1 MKRINENSKVT
12 LTLKQLKGLVKESRV
27 NEGPGAGYTVEMK
40 DITLL
45 NATATVADGAWKVKG
60 DCRFIG
66 HAQGYDW
73 STEELEYEGQFEFH
87 VNTHQI
93 NKYVEKYL
101 PEWDPEDVTEE
112 DIKEMLERTSAYS
125 IEDISQM
132 IGAGWLHVKWDGV
145 LEVEHAGFD
154 LDDRY
159 LGADDADAGNFDIQL
174 YDKGSAPEGDCNNC
188 YFSIEA
194 HDDFALDVETAYDMK
209 DEEGEPLDEE
219 TERSTN
225 KWGVFL
231 GGELKQAFDDFDEAA
246 AWADDT
252 WPDDDRVEIRELDD
266 DEMYEIDQDQDMTC
280 CKCGEPVK
288 RMFAHTLGN
297 DVYCDDCFRDA
308 ARHHRL
314 SYEGVSVKE
323 SDSENEVIANKKDAI
338 RTAKARI
345 DELYNI
351 IGMALEEIEEVEGAI
366 DSGEINGQDDEKGY
380 LSAPEH
386 LVQTLTELR
395 SAVVDISDV
404 KSELNNALISICNG
418 FRMNHGSIVH
428 GMRTRR

>member
-12 LTLKQLKGLVKESRV
+12 LTFKQLKRLVKESRV

-66 HAQGYDW
+66 HAEGYDW

-101 PEWDPEDVTEE
+101 PEWDPENVTEE
-112 DIKEMLERTSAYS
+112 DIKVMLERTSAYS

-266 DEMYEIDQDQDMTC
+266 DELHEIDQDQDMTC

-314 SYEGVSVKE
+314 SYEEVSVKE
-323 SDSENEVIANKKDAI
+323 SSPYDDEFEEALSHFRTDYDIAEWMMDNVDFNEFGCSKSLLFADGRSGRNYEYWVKN
-338 RTAKARI
+338 
-345 DELYNI
+345 
-351 IGMALEEIEEVEGAI
+351 LEEFLADHGIVGTDFEHIIDQLEYFWSVDNVEEY
-366 DSGEINGQDDEKGY
+366 DDMEN
-380 LSAPEH
+380 LIPPRNI
-386 LVQTLTELR
+386 TL
-395 SAVVDISDV
+395 
-404 KSELNNALISICNG
+404 KK
-418 FRMNHGSIVH
+418 
-428 GMRTRR
+428 

>member
-12 LTLKQLKGLVKESRV
+12 LTFKQLKRLVKESRV

-93 NKYVEKYL
+93 NTYVDKYL

-112 DIKEMLERTSAYS
+112 DIKVMLERTSAYS

-323 SDSENEVIANKKDAI
+323 SSPYDDEFEEALSHFRTDYDIAEWMMDNVDFNEFGCSKSLLFADGRSGRNYEYWVKN
-338 RTAKARI
+338 
-345 DELYNI
+345 
-351 IGMALEEIEEVEGAI
+351 LEEFLADHGIVGTDFEHIIDQLEYFWSVDNVEGY
-366 DSGEINGQDDEKGY
+366 DDMEN
-380 LSAPEH
+380 
-386 LVQTLTELR
+386 LVPPRNITL
-395 SAVVDISDV
+395 
-404 KSELNNALISICNG
+404 KK
-418 FRMNHGSIVH
+418 
-428 GMRTRR
+428 

>member
-12 LTLKQLKGLVKESRV
+12 LTFKQLKRLVKESRV
-27 NEGPGAGYTVEMK
+27 NEGPGAGYTVEMT

-66 HAQGYDW
+66 HAEGYDW
-73 STEELEYEGQFEFH
+73 STEALEYEGQFEFH

-101 PEWDPEDVTEE
+101 PSWDPEDVTEE
-112 DIKEMLERTSAYS
+112 DIKEMLERTDAYS

-132 IGAGWLHVKWDGV
+132 IGAGWVHVKWDGV
-145 LEVEHAGFD
+145 LEVDQAGFD

-159 LGADDADAGNFDIQL
+159 LSADDADAGNFDIQL

-252 WPDDDRVEIRELDD
+252 WPDDDRVEVRELDD

-314 SYEGVSVKE
+314 SYDEVSVKE
-323 SDSENEVIANKKDAI
+323 SSPYDDEFEEALSHFRTDYDIAEWMMDNVDFNEFGCSKSLLFADGRSGRNYGYWVKN
-338 RTAKARI
+338 
-345 DELYNI
+345 
-351 IGMALEEIEEVEGAI
+351 LEEFLADHGIVGEDFEHIIDQLEYFWSVDNVEGY
-366 DSGEINGQDDEKGY
+366 DDMEN
-380 LSAPEH
+380 LIHPRNI
-386 LVQTLTELR
+386 TL
-395 SAVVDISDV
+395 
-404 KSELNNALISICNG
+404 KK
-418 FRMNHGSIVH
+418 
-428 GMRTRR
+428 

>member
-12 LTLKQLKGLVKESRV
+12 LTFKQLKRLVKESRV

-66 HAQGYDW
+66 HAEGYDW

-101 PEWDPEDVTEE
+101 PEWDPENVTEE
-112 DIKEMLERTSAYS
+112 DIKVMLERTSAYS

-314 SYEGVSVKE
+314 SYEEVSVKE
-323 SDSENEVIANKKDAI
+323 SSPYDDEFEEALSHFRTDYDIAEWMMDNVDFNEFGCSKSLLFADGRSGRNYEYWVKN
-338 RTAKARI
+338 
-345 DELYNI
+345 
-351 IGMALEEIEEVEGAI
+351 LEEFLADHGIVGTDFEHIIDQLEYFWSVDNVEGY
-366 DSGEINGQDDEKGY
+366 DDMEN
-380 LSAPEH
+380 
-386 LVQTLTELR
+386 LVPPRNITL
-395 SAVVDISDV
+395 
-404 KSELNNALISICNG
+404 KK
-418 FRMNHGSIVH
+418 
-428 GMRTRR
+428 